1 MAAWI
6 RLAWNGSS
14 VMPSLVVP
22 SGNTATTS
30 PRSSAS
36 RMWCTT
42 RSASR
47 RESRA
52 MYRVPA
58 ALAMRP
64 ITGQP
69 CTSALAT
76 KRQ

>member
-14 VMPSLVVP
+14 VMPLLVVP

-30 PRSSAS
+30 PRTSAS

-47 RESRA
+47 RESRS
-52 MYRVPA
+52 MYSVPA
-58 ALAMRP
+58 PVAIMP
-64 ITGQP
+64 IMGQRL
-69 CTSALAT
+69 TSDFET